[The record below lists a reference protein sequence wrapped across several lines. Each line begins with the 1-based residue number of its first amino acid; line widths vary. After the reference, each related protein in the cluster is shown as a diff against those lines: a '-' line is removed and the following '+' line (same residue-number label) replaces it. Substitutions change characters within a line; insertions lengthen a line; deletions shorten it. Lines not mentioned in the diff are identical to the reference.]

1 VQLFSKLDQVVQRFQ
16 ELSAQLQDPKVYAD
30 QARLHKI
37 AKERKDLEE
46 IVATYQEYLKVER
59 EIADNTDLQKGSDRE
74 LASLATEELPGL
86 QARLIDLEGSLKA
99 QLMPKDPL
107 DEKNI
112 LLEIRGGTGGEEAA
126 LFAADLFRMYSHYAE
141 RHNWKVEVMSQSEAS
156 AGGLKEIIVLFSG
169 ERVYS
174 HLKFEGGVHR
184 VQRVPVTEAQ
194 GRIHTSTVT
203 VAVMPEADE
212 VDVALEE
219 KDLDISVCRA
229 GGPGGQGVNTTDSA
243 VIIVHKPTGLTV
255 RCQDERSQQKN
266 KSKAKKIL
274 LARLLEIKIR
284 EQEEQLTENRRRMV
298 GSGERAEKIR
308 TYNFPQNRIS
318 DHRIGLTLH
327 KLDRIMDGDLDELLD
342 ALKTH
347 YQAEALKGTN
357 S

>member
-1 VQLFSKLDQVVQRFQ
+1 MFSKLEKVVQRFQ

-30 QARLHKI
+30 QARVQKI
-37 AKERKDLEE
+37 AKERKGLED
-46 IVATYQEYLKVER
+46 IVSSYREYCKLEKD
-59 EIADNTDLQKGSDRE
+59 IADHLELQKGSDRE
-74 LASLATEELPGL
+74 LAALAIEELPSF
-86 QARLIDLEGSLKA
+86 QARRSELEEHLKVL
-99 QLMPKDPL
+99 LMPKDPL

-112 LLEIRGGTGGEEAA
+112 FLEIRGGTGGEEAA
-126 LFAADLFRMYSHYAE
+126 LFAADLFRMYTRFAE
-141 RHNWKVEVMSQSEAS
+141 RHGWKVEVMSQSEAS
-156 AGGLKEIIVLFSG
+156 AGGLKEIIVLLSG

-184 VQRVPVTEAQ
+184 VQRVPATEAQ

-212 VDVALEE
+212 VDVALED

-284 EQEEQLTENRRRMV
+284 EQEAELSANRRSMV

-308 TYNFPQNRIS
+308 TYNFPQNRLS
-318 DHRIGLTLH
+318 DHRVGLTLH
-327 KLDRIMDGDLDELLD
+327 KLDRIMDGDLEEMLN

-347 YQAEALKGTN
+347 YQSEVLKGNN

>member
-1 VQLFSKLDQVVQRFQ
+1 MFSKLDQVVQRFK
-16 ELSAQLQDPKVYAD
+16 ELSAQLEDPNVYAD
-30 QARLHKI
+30 QARVQKI
-37 AKERKDLEE
+37 AKERKGLEE
-46 IVATYQEYLKVER
+46 IVVTYQEYTRLEK
-59 EIADNTDLQKGSDRE
+59 EIADNVDLQKGSDRE
-74 LASLATEELPGL
+74 LASLAAEELPGL
-86 QARLIDLEGSLKA
+86 QARLADLEGRLKA

-126 LFAADLFRMYSHYAE
+126 LFAADLFRMYTRYAE
-141 RHNWKVEVMSQSEAS
+141 RHDWKVEVMSQSEAS
-156 AGGLKEIIVLFSG
+156 AGGLKEIIVLLSG

-184 VQRVPVTEAQ
+184 VQRVPATEAQ

-203 VAVMPEADE
+203 VAVLPEADE

-243 VIIVHKPTGLTV
+243 VIIVHIPTGLTV

-266 KSKAKKIL
+266 KAKAKKIL
-274 LARLLEIKIR
+274 LARLLEIKLR
-284 EQEEQLTENRRRMV
+284 EQEAQVTESRRRMV

-308 TYNFPQNRIS
+308 TYNFPQNRVS

-347 YQAEALKGTN
+347 FQAEALKGSN